1 MGSRDGAKG
10 FAGDFRTFL
19 GIPTLEQAAAHRAV
33 AREEVHDTVA
43 AAKRDAEPSSAMMSS
58 QSCMVWR

>member
-10 FAGDFRTFL
+10 FAGDFRTFP
-19 GIPTLEQAAAHRAV
+19 GMPTLEQAAAHRAA

-43 AAKRDAEPSSAMMSS
+43 AARRRAVVGNDDLPVLHGLA
-58 QSCMVWR
+58 VN